1 MKITKNSK
9 KKMVKIFIFFI
20 AFSSFASILI
30 YAFSNNMV
38 YFYTPTQ
45 IEKKE
50 APLNSYIRIGGMVK
64 KDSILRSSDSLKITF
79 VIHDLEKEVSVIYDG
94 ILPDLFAEN
103 QGVVMT
109 GKINNDNVFIAD
121 EVLAKHDENYMPPE
135 VADMMKND
143 NQAPYK
149 K

>member
-64 KDSILRSSDSLKITF
+64 ENSILKSSDSLKITF
-79 VIHDLEKEVSVIYDG
+79 IIHDVDCRLNIRSNVTVKVIL
-94 ILPDLFAEN
+94 IS
-103 QGVVMT
+103 
-109 GKINNDNVFIAD
+109 KC
-121 EVLAKHDENYMPPE
+121 
-135 VADMMKND
+135 
-143 NQAPYK
+143 
-149 K
+149 

>member
-20 AFSSFASILI
+20 SFSSFASILI

-45 IEKKE
+45 VSKKRSTIKF
-50 APLNSYIRIGGMVK
+50 PYRIGGMVK
-64 KDSILRSSDSLKITF
+64 KDSILKSSDSLKITF
-79 VIHDLEKEVSVIYDG
+79 VIYDLEKDISVIYDG

-109 GKINNDNVFIAD
+109 GKINNDNVFIATKI
-121 EVLAKHDENYMPPE
+121 LAKHDENYMPPE
-135 VADMMKND
+135 RYDEK
-143 NQAPYK
+143 
-149 K
+149 